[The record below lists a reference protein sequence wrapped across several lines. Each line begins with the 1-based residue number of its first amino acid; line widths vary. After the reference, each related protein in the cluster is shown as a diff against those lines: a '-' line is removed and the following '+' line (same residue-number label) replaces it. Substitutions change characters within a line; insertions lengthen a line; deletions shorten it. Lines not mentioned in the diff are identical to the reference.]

1 MLRPPLHR
9 HLVLYGSLRR
19 HEPAFDT
26 LGLARSLGFVRRVRF
41 PGRMYDL
48 GDFPGVILAAGRVQG
63 ELHFVRR
70 MSVLA
75 TLDAF
80 ELYRPGDRRPYDAHA
95 DRGSLFLRQVRRIRG
110 VRAYVYLY
118 NGETRRGRRAPRIV
132 RSGLWR
138 VRRRPER
145 GHLG

>member
-63 ELHFVRR
+63 
-70 MSVLA
+70 
-75 TLDAF
+75 